1 MATKQPKRKRTDG
14 RQGPGSR
21 KPGDKNKTRK
31 PAVAPDSSQPKIAPD
46 LAEWMSVCLDNQDTV
61 VADIFR
67 TIPAD
72 PAARFAYMERMLM
85 AKGIWVDLA
94 CSSGLLDMET
104 AIKVQREQFL
114 AAAQLTRLSRDALGT
129 SEFDSVMGHMAEPG
143 KHRVQIDADGKV
155 QLRLVTLEETKD

>member
-1 MATKQPKRKRTDG
+1 MA
-14 RQGPGSR
+14 
-21 KPGDKNKTRK
+21 
-31 PAVAPDSSQPKIAPD
+31 
-46 LAEWMSVCLDNQDTV
+46 VCLDNQDDV

-94 CSSGLLDMET
+94 VSSGVMDMET
-104 AIKVQREQFL
+104 AIKTQREQFL

-129 SEFDSVMGHMAEPG
+129 SEFDAVQGHMAAPG
-143 KHRVQIDADGKV
+143 KHEVMTDPDGKV
-155 QLRLVTLEETKD
+155 HLRLVTLEEKDDS